1 MLEFKL
7 ILEWR
12 PETPTALA
20 YFWLSALM
28 DILFVAVI
36 LIVPSYLV
44 LAVLST
50 NKPRDVVEFDLI
62 FKVTLLAFASIEF
75 ALLESELDLM

>member
-1 MLEFKL
+1 
-7 ILEWR
+7 
-12 PETPTALA
+12 
-20 YFWLSALM
+20 M

-75 ALLESELDLM
+75 ALLESELNLM